1 MVWFA
6 WIVWIIMTG
15 LFIGVMKK
23 EPRTLWSG
31 LSCFFMILTLGI
43 ALMLTG
49 FQYSAWIQT
58 YPTLYWIIMV
68 LLTAIVFI
76 LLFFPFIVM
85 VTFFIEGI
93 QLIRK
98 EGLRFS
104 NLLSLLFSFGLLLYL
119 VGFPILKGFDQ
130 NPYLNILYGLIAS
143 LVFFSGAQ
151 FSIFT
156 LSALLNLIH
165 FKKKNQ
171 FDIILVLGS
180 GIDKEEVS
188 PLLASRIDKGLELL
202 KYNPEATLIVSGGQ
216 GAGED
221 IPESLAMFRYCVER
235 GIDPKQIIM
244 ENESK
249 NTEQNLRYSQAL
261 FPPNKSRLAIVT
273 TRYHI
278 FRALEIARTR
288 QIPCKGFGSKTKWY
302 FTLNAFLREYVGY
315 LKLSW
320 KIQWR
325 WIALIALPWLILL
338 FFVHSM

>member
-6 WIVWIIMTG
+6 WIVWGIMIG

-43 ALMLTG
+43 ALVLSG
-49 FQYSAWIQT
+49 FQYSNWIQMH
-58 YPTLYWIIMV
+58 PTLYWILIL
-68 LLTAIVFI
+68 LLTIIVFV
-76 LLFFPFIVM
+76 LLFFPLIVIL
-85 VTFFIEGI
+85 TFFIEGI

-104 NLLSLLFSFGLLLYL
+104 NLLSLLFSLGLLFYL
-119 VGFPILKGFDQ
+119 VGFPALKGLNQ
-130 NPYLNILYGLIAS
+130 NPYLIILYGLTAS
-143 LVFFSGAQ
+143 LVLFSCAQ
-151 FSIFT
+151 LSIFT
-156 LSALLNLIH
+156 LSALLNLVH

-171 FDIILVLGS
+171 FDVILVLGS

-221 IPESLAMFRYCVER
+221 IPESLAMFRYCIDKGV
-235 GIDPKQIIM
+235 DPKQIIM

-261 FPPNKSRLAIVT
+261 FPHSNARVAIVT

-278 FRALEIARTR
+278 FRALELARTM

-320 KIQWR
+320 KIQCR
-325 WIALIALPWLILL
+325 WIALISLPWLISL
-338 FFVHSM
+338 FFVSSM